1 MCGTRTRAR
10 SSRSAAFGEGSAR
23 RARATLTRVV
33 RHPWQEENRE
43 ALWKA
48 AYNGKTEE
56 VRRYIG
62 MGVDVDWK
70 NPDKVSLRHTRANRP
85 LSRGEI
91 ANERTDPG

>member
-1 MCGTRTRAR
+1 MQTDGLGGHVLRLLPAVDV
-10 SSRSAAFGEGSAR
+10 ALALGM
-23 RARATLTRVV
+23 RVV
-33 RHPWQEENRE
+33 CTPE
-43 ALWKA
+43 A

-70 NPDKVSLRHTRANRP
+70 NPDKVSLRHTRENRP